1 MSKLTRNISNPNGIS
16 MYCSIE
22 GLDDV
27 IQGMKMLYQEDVKGV
42 YTKVNYSV
50 AKVLIDEIR
59 RNVPEKN
66 GHLRNSISAF
76 QSKKNENFLWV
87 GPRYEGKNG
96 LFKGGNHAHL
106 VEYGT
111 VDRYVGVKSK
121 YVAANLS
128 KAGVRQGFK
137 GKMTPH
143 PFIRPAY
150 DKMKGTILKLLIEG
164 YNKTIEDIAKKTGV
178 FRW

>member
-27 IQGMKMLYQEDVKGV
+27 IQGMKMLYEEDVKGA
-42 YTKVNYSV
+42 YTRVNYSV

-76 QSKKNENFLWV
+76 PSKKNENFLWV
-87 GPRYEGKNG
+87 GPRYAGKG
-96 LFKGGNHAHL
+96 SLFVGGNHAHL

-111 VDRYVGVKSK
+111 VERYTGTKSK
-121 YVAANLS
+121 YVAKELARN
-128 KAGVRQGFK
+128 KVKQGYK

-150 DKMKGTILKLLIEG
+150 DKMKGTVLKLLIDG